1 MKQITVIGSA
11 KKVSEDIE
19 QMAEDIGRGIAKN
32 GAVLIS
38 GGRSGVM
45 EASCRGA
52 KKEKGLVIGIL
63 PKNREQA
70 NQYVDIS
77 IVTGMGDARNV
88 LLVNSADIIFS
99 ICGGVGTLS
108 EIALALKADKKV
120 ISLKQ
125 SGGVSKMLAGKLI
138 DGKKIISVDSV
149 KEALKIAFD

>member
-1 MKQITVIGSA
+1 MIGSS